1 MTFNEALE
9 FKRQCGEFVTENKIK
24 YTVMVVP
31 EKEKDFEKYC
41 ANYLYN
47 NSTDETAIS
56 FSSNSKYQVYG
67 LNISHGIFIVKMKLS

>member
-9 FKRQCGEFVTENKIK
+9 FKRQFGEFVTENEIK

-41 ANYLYN
+41 SNYLYN
-47 NSTDETAIS
+47 NCTDETALNY
-56 FSSNSKYQVYG
+56 SSNSSYQVYG
-67 LNISHGIFIVKMKLS
+67 LNISHGIIILKKKLS